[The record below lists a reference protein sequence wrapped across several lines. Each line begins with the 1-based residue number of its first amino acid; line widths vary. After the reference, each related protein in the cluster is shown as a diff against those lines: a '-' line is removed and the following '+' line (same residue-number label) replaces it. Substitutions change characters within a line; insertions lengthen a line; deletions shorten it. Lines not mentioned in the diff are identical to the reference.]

1 MHRALVLCLLTALAL
16 CPDRAHGADRGIA
29 TDLPRVAQALLQALQ
44 GSKPLK
50 GFLCARVGVGYH
62 TDDRSTGEFNGQ
74 ATVTAAEL
82 DGTISIRGK
91 TGGEAWESG
100 KKIKPRAKALRINL
114 RREAREILKAVD
126 DYNRTNR
133 DPSSQ
138 LRPELDAKQ
147 LTYEISDIGTRLKFF
162 FRREDQTLRVHKLE
176 YSIEDP
182 G

>member
-1 MHRALVLCLLTALAL
+1 M
-16 CPDRAHGADRGIA
+16 
-29 TDLPRVAQALLQALQ
+29 AQALLQALQ

-50 GFLCARVGVGYH
+50 GFLCARVSVGYH

-74 ATVTAAEL
+74 TTVTAAAL
-82 DGTISIRGK
+82 DGTISIAGK
-91 TGGEAWESG
+91 TGGEAWASG

-147 LTYEISDIGTRLKFF
+147 LTYEISDIGTRVKFF
-162 FRREDQTLRVHKLE
+162 FRREDQSLRVHKLE
-176 YSIEDP
+176 YAIEDP